1 MERMQKWDLTYGVE
15 AHSQSDWECFECES
29 NRRAKAS
36 HLKYRPASGHLQ
48 EHKTLWFLK
57 KNLKCFL

>member
-36 HLKYRPASGHLQ
+36 HLKYRPATGHLQ
-48 EHKTLWFLK
+48 EHKTLWFL
-57 KNLKCFL
+57 